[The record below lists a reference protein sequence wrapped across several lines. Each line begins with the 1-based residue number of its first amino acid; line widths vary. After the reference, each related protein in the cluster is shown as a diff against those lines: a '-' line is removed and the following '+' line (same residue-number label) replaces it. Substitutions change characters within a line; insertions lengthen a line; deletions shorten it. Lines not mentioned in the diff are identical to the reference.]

1 MLGTS
6 AHPPVGGT
14 RLPSRLHAPHPDP
27 RAGFTLIEVMIAI
40 SLISVGLVALGG
52 TLSSTIR
59 LGDQRLS
66 EIRKSVHAQSV
77 ITHLQTLEL
86 AELLTLHGPGG
97 EGESLWF
104 DSAGSVHTGASTQ
117 AVASGTIEVWTV
129 ESEVP
134 ADFGTGAIGLD
145 LDGSGAIEEG
155 ECDAPRVLPVR
166 ITIRHPREPGV
177 SDAIVNCLLR
187 P

>member
-1 MLGTS
+1 M
-6 AHPPVGGT
+6 
-14 RLPSRLHAPHPDP
+14 
-27 RAGFTLIEVMIAI
+27 
-40 SLISVGLVALGG
+40 
-52 TLSSTIR
+52 
-59 LGDQRLS
+59 
-66 EIRKSVHAQSV
+66 
-77 ITHLQTLEL
+77 
-86 AELLTLHGPGG
+86 
-97 EGESLWF
+97 
-104 DSAGSVHTGASTQ
+104 
-117 AVASGTIEVWTV
+117 
-129 ESEVP
+129 P